1 MSIGVYMVRDAAVRA
16 APDLRAQAGTRLLQ
30 LALAHHLDTE
40 PALWQIGRAANG
52 ARIVT
57 QGPGP
62 VPLLSVTHSG
72 DLLAVAV
79 AAIGQGSAGIGID
92 IEQPRPR
99 SYAKIARHLGWPDSF
114 WGVPQAPTQ
123 DEFLHVWTLWEA
135 LYKSMADGSRGD
147 RRAALAAAGHIRAG
161 TSGGIAAA
169 NWSGCSRRGPEGCW
183 LSVVSQPAGPFAF
196 AMFRVDRL
204 AGDVDSARIETITA
218 PEGEFH
224 F

>member
-1 MSIGVYMVRDAAVRA
+1 MVRDAAVCA
-16 APDLRAQAGTRLLQ
+16 AADRRVQAGTRLLQ
-30 LALAHHLDTE
+30 LALAHHLATE
-40 PALWQIGRAANG
+40 TDVWQLGRAASG

-62 VPLLSVTHSG
+62 VPVLSVTHSG

-79 AAIGQGSAGIGID
+79 AASDQGCVGIGID
-92 IEQPRPR
+92 IERPRPR
-99 SYAKIARHLGWPDSF
+99 SYAKIARYLGWPESL

-135 LYKSMADGSRGD
+135 LYKSMPDGSLD
-147 RRAALAAAGHIRAG
+147 ELRAALAAAGHIRAG
-161 TSGGIAAA
+161 AAGVVSA
-169 NWSGCSRRGPEGCW
+169 ENWSACSRRGPEGCW
-183 LSVVSQPAGPFAF
+183 LSVVSQPGGSSAF
-196 AMFRVDRL
+196 GMFRVDRL